1 MKSGDLN
8 PAERVFQTKILSGSL
23 GHTQLEYTVL
33 DRYMYIYIY
42 NKFKGFGFHLYR
54 GNLWK

>member
-8 PAERVFQTKILSGSL
+8 PAERVIQTKILSGSL

-33 DRYMYIYIY
+33 DRYMYIYIQ
-42 NKFKGFGFHLYR
+42 
-54 GNLWK
+54 